1 MEEHTPEQ
9 AFEKDAFQLSVEDV
23 YDISYVIG
31 RDFLK
36 ISNDSKG
43 TNSKVSELQFKIVRV
58 LEVLESLVN
67 QSSLTLEE
75 LQMERDNLK
84 TQVEKLLRDGPRG
97 QTIATLF
104 VPQQDLGADKMV
116 VDLADPN
123 RPRFTMEELR
133 AVLQERNQLKA
144 QLLVAQEELQCYKSG
159 LITPH
164 EGQFEIMEEE
174 LPAAKAPTSNESKE
188 EKSIVKRFFSFK

>member
-9 AFEKDAFQLSVEDV
+9 AFAKDAFQLTVGDV

-36 ISNDSKG
+36 ISTDYKG
-43 TNSKVSELQFKIVRV
+43 TNSIVPELQFKTVRV
-58 LEVLESLVN
+58 LEMLESLVN
-67 QSSLTLEE
+67 QSSLVMEE
-75 LQMERDNLK
+75 LEMERDNLK
-84 TQVEKLLRDGPRG
+84 MQLEKLLREGPQG
-97 QTIATLF
+97 QL
-104 VPQQDLGADKMV
+104 DLGTDKMI
-116 VDLADPN
+116 VDLTDPN

-133 AVLQERNQLKA
+133 AVLQERNHLKA

-159 LITPH
+159 LITQS
-164 EGQFEIMEEE
+164 EDKVAILEEE
-174 LPAAKAPTSNESKE
+174 PVAPKAALSNESNQ

>member
-97 QTIATLF
+97 Q
-104 VPQQDLGADKMV
+104 DLGADKMV